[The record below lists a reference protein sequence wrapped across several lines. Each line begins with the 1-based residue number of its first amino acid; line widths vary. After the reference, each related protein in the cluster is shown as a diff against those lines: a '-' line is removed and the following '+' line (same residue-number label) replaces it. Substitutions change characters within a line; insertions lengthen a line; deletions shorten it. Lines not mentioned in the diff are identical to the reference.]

1 MEDGA
6 RRLGAPDGG
15 GGGGGAAPEVASR
28 DPVTGEMWRTYE
40 AASPDAVARAVARAR
55 AAQRAW
61 GARPAGER
69 ARHLERFHGALYA
82 RRHEVSEALTR
93 ETGKPLA
100 EALGG
105 EVLVGLD
112 YARFYAAESRRLF
125 AAPWFTPSS
134 PSMWRKRVRV
144 AHVPL
149 GVVAVVCPW
158 NYPFMLAA
166 GVVLPAL
173 AAGNAVVLK
182 PSELTPT
189 SGAMLG
195 ELLAE
200 AGVPDG
206 VMTVLQG
213 AGETGAALV
222 GAAVDKVFFT
232 GSVPTGRKVARTCAE
247 RLIPCSL
254 ELGGSDPAIVLE
266 DADLAHAAR
275 GIAWGRFTNA
285 GQTCVAPK
293 RVFVVGDAYEPFLA
307 LLARAV
313 ESLRAGPASSADSQ
327 IGPLIRPGQ
336 RALLEAQLADALARG
351 ARVVA
356 RGTARDGGA
365 EGGAYFPPT
374 LLADVS
380 PEMRV
385 MREETFGP
393 LLPVAR
399 ARDADDAVAR
409 ANASEFGLSA
419 SVWSRDAVRARAL
432 AERIEAG
439 TVAINDVAVVAGMAD
454 VPHGGVKA
462 SGSGRSHGS
471 HGLLE
476 CVRTQTLVADRFGGW
491 AQPWWFGG
499 TTTAELH
506 AGLDAALRLLHGD
519 SMRARLSGVRGAV
532 RLLFGGRRA

>member
-1 MEDGA
+1 METTRGV
-6 RRLGAPDGG
+6 GAPRATEARQE
-15 GGGGGAAPEVASR
+15 GGAPTVVSR
-28 DPVTGEMWRTYE
+28 DPATGEVWRSYPS
-40 AASPDAVARAVARAR
+40 ASPAEVARGVARAR
-55 AAQRAW
+55 DAQRAW
-61 GARPAGER
+61 GARPAADR
-69 ARHLERFHGALYA
+69 AHDLERFRRALFA
-82 RRHEVSEALTR
+82 RRQEVAEALTR
-93 ETGKPLA
+93 ETGNPTA
-100 EALGG
+100 EGLGN
-105 EVLVGLD
+105 EVLIALD

-134 PSMWRKRVRV
+134 LSMWRKRVRV

-149 GVVAVVCPW
+149 GVVAVVSPW

-173 AAGNAVVLK
+173 AAGNAVLLK

-189 SGAMLG
+189 SGALLG

-213 AGETGAALV
+213 GGETGASLV
-222 GAAVDKVFFT
+222 AADVDKVFFT
-232 GSVPTGRKVARTCAE
+232 GSVPTGRTVARACAE

-293 RVFVVGDAYEPFLA
+293 RVFVVGAAYEPFLA
-307 LLARAV
+307 QLARGV
-313 ESLRAGPASSADSQ
+313 ESLRAGPASAGDAQ
-327 IGPLIRPGQ
+327 LGPLIHPAQ
-336 RALLEAQLADALARG
+336 RLLLEAQLGDALERG

-356 RGTARDGGA
+356 RGAAPEGDGS
-365 EGGAYFPPT
+365 YFPPT
-374 LLADVS
+374 LLADVT

-393 LLPVAR
+393 LLPVVR
-399 ARDADDAVAR
+399 VRDADEAVAR
-409 ANASEFGLSA
+409 ANESEFGLSA
-419 SVWSRDAVRARAL
+419 SVWSRDAARARAV
-432 AERIEAG
+432 AERVEAG
-439 TVAINDVAVVAGMAD
+439 TVAINDVVIVAGMAD

-471 HGLLE
+471 AGLLE

-499 TTTAELH
+499 ASAAELRD
-506 AGLDAALRLLHGD
+506 GLDAVVRLLHGD
-519 SMRARLSGVRGAV
+519 SLGVRLSGVRGAL
-532 RLLFGGRRA
+532 RLIFGKGKA